1 VSPPGH
7 WCILV
12 GAGRDTLAQQSE
24 PAMSST
30 EPERR
35 DVGEARDPV
44 LVDLALQGGGS
55 HGAFTWG
62 VLDRL
67 MDEPWLRIDG
77 ISGTSAGAMNAVVLA
92 GGFAAGGPAGAKSAL
107 DAYWRRVA
115 HSARLS
121 PMRRSPLDIML
132 GRWTL
137 DTSPFY
143 LAFDLAS
150 RIFSPYDLK
159 FSGVNPLHQILAES
173 VDFAQVAGSPI
184 RLFVTATNVHTGRG
198 RVFRNAELTPDVL
211 LASACLPT
219 LFRAVEIEGEPYW
232 DGGYSG
238 NPTITPLVRE
248 CDSQDTLLVA
258 INPVERQGTPRS
270 AREILDRLNEVSF
283 NATLLKELRMI
294 ALLRQVADAGH
305 SEGRRWADMRIHL
318 IESKVLA
325 DLGASSKFNAE
336 WDFLCMLRDEGRR
349 AAEAFLTANGKNIG
363 KRSSVDLDILLQQV

>member
-1 VSPPGH
+1 M
-7 WCILV
+7 
-12 GAGRDTLAQQSE
+12 LAMLPISAAPQETFAMATKPAQE
-24 PAMSST
+24 PQDRHA
-30 EPERR
+30 
-35 DVGEARDPV
+35 GEARDPV
-44 LVDLALQGGGS
+44 LIDLALQGGGS

-67 MDEPWLRIDG
+67 LDEPWLRIDG

-92 GGFAAGGPAGAKSAL
+92 GGFAANGPVGAKSAL
-107 DAYWRRVA
+107 EAFWRRVA
-115 HSARLS
+115 DSARFSLI
-121 PMRRSPLDIML
+121 RRSPLDVFL

-150 RIFSPYDLK
+150 RVFSPYDLN
-159 FSGVNPLHQILAES
+159 FAGTNRLRQVIAES
-173 VDFAQVAGSPI
+173 VDFARVASSSL
-184 RLFVTATNVHTGRG
+184 RLFVTATSVRTGRG

-219 LFRAVEIEGEPYW
+219 LFHAVEIDGEPYW

-238 NPTITPLVRE
+238 NPTITPLVRDCE
-248 CDSQDTLLVA
+248 SQDTLLVA
-258 INPVERQGTPRS
+258 VNPVERPGTPRS

-294 ALLRQVADAGH
+294 ALLRQVVDAGN
-305 SEGRRWADMRIHL
+305 SEGRNWAEMRIHL
-318 IESKVLA
+318 IASKALA

-349 AAEAFLTANGKNIG
+349 AADAFLAADGENIG
-363 KRSSVDLDILLQQV
+363 KRSSIDLDILLQQV

>member
-1 VSPPGH
+1 MATKPVK
-7 WCILV
+7 
-12 GAGRDTLAQQSE
+12 E
-24 PAMSST
+24 PHKRHISAT
-30 EPERR
+30 
-35 DVGEARDPV
+35 RDPV
-44 LVDLALQGGGS
+44 LIDLALQGGGS

-92 GGFAAGGPAGAKSAL
+92 SGYAADGPAGAKSAL
-107 DAYWRRVA
+107 SAFWRRVA
-115 HSARLS
+115 DSARFS
-121 PMRRSPLDIML
+121 PVRRSPLDVFL

-150 RIFSPYDLK
+150 RVLSPYDLN
-159 FSGVNPLHQILAES
+159 FAGANPLRRVLAES
-173 VDFAQVAGSPI
+173 VDFARVADSAI

-219 LFRAVEIEGEPYW
+219 LFHAIKIEGEPYW

-248 CDSQDTLLVA
+248 SDSQDTLLVA
-258 INPVERQGTPRS
+258 VNPLERPGTPRS

-294 ALLRQVADAGH
+294 ALLRQVADAGR
-305 SEGRRWADMRIHL
+305 SEGRKWAEMRIHL
-318 IESKVLA
+318 IASNVLA
-325 DLGASSKFNAE
+325 ELGASSKFNAE

-349 AAEAFLTANGKNIG
+349 AAEAFLTADSKNIG
-363 KRSSVDLDILLQQV
+363 KRSSIDLDILLQNV

>member
-1 VSPPGH
+1 MAKQPKS
-7 WCILV
+7 
-12 GAGRDTLAQQSE
+12 D
-24 PAMSST
+24 
-30 EPERR
+30 
-35 DVGEARDPV
+35 RDPV

-67 MDEPWLRIDG
+67 LEEPWLRIDG
-77 ISGTSAGAMNAVVLA
+77 ISGTSAGAMNGAVLVAGYTA
-92 GGFAAGGPAGAKSAL
+92 GGAEGARAAL
-107 DAYWRRVA
+107 DAFWKRVS
-115 HSARLS
+115 HSARFS
-121 PMRRSPLDIML
+121 PIRRSPLDVML

-150 RIFSPYDLK
+150 RVFSPYDLTP
-159 FSGVNPLHQILAES
+159 SGTNPLRDVLAES
-173 VDFAQVAGSPI
+173 VDFARVARSPI

-219 LFRAVEIEGEPYW
+219 LFHAIEIDGEPYW

-238 NPTITPLVRE
+238 NPTITPLVRDCE
-248 CDSQDTLLVA
+248 SQDTLLVA
-258 INPVERQGTPRS
+258 VNPVERPGTPRS

-294 ALLRQVADAGH
+294 ALLRQVADAGR
-305 SEGRRWADMRIHL
+305 SEGRKWAEMRIHL
-318 IESKVLA
+318 IASNVLA
-325 DLGASSKFNAE
+325 ELGASSKFNAE

-349 AAEAFLTANGKNIG
+349 AAQAFLTADSKNIG
-363 KRSSVDLDILLQQV
+363 KRSSIDLDILLQNV

>member
-1 VSPPGH
+1 MATSP
-7 WCILV
+7 
-12 GAGRDTLAQQSE
+12 E
-24 PAMSST
+24 K
-30 EPERR
+30 
-35 DVGEARDPV
+35 ARPPDAREDV
-44 LVDLALQGGGS
+44 LVDFALQGGGS

-67 MDEPWLRIDG
+67 LEEPWLRIEG

-92 GGFAAGGPAGAKSAL
+92 AGFTAGGAEGAKSAL
-107 DAYWRRVA
+107 NAFWQRVA
-115 HSARLS
+115 RSARFS
-121 PMRRSPLDIML
+121 PIRRSPMDILL

-150 RIFSPYDLK
+150 RVFSPYDLN
-159 FSGVNPLHQILAES
+159 FLGVNPLRDVIAES
-173 VDFAQVAGSPI
+173 VDFGQVARSPI
-184 RLFVTATNVHTGRG
+184 RLFVTATNVQTGRG

-219 LFRAVEIEGEPYW
+219 LFQAIEIDGEPYW

-248 CDSQDTLLVA
+248 CKSEDTLLVA
-258 INPVERQGTPRS
+258 VNPIERAGTPRT

-294 ALLRQVADAGH
+294 ALLRQVADPG
-305 SEGRRWADMRIHL
+305 STEGRNWAHMRIHL
-318 IESKVLA
+318 LASKALA
-325 DLGASSKFNAE
+325 QLGASSKFNAE
-336 WDFLCMLRDEGRR
+336 WAFLRMLRDEGRR
-349 AAEAFLTANGKNIG
+349 AAENFLIEDGQNIG
-363 KRSSVDLDILLQQV
+363 KRSSIDLDVLSQQV